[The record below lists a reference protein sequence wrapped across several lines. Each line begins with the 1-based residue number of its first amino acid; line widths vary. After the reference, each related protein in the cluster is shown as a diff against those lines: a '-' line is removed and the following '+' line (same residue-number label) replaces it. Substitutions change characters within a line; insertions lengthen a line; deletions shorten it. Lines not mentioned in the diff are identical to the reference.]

1 LPHGIDRSITSERS
15 SIGENSAMHGIDKIA
30 RQLNDDS
37 NLQYVRRAIATL
49 MLDQLYSLQ
58 AMPRRWEKVHFA
70 NAVAALAM
78 NVHAI
83 QQPTA
88 VWLRLCL
95 VDLRKAIESIQSNAP
110 FTARDQ
116 YLDTMTLEE
125 LIAAVEALYAQA

>member
-1 LPHGIDRSITSERS
+1 MTGIDE
-15 SIGENSAMHGIDKIA
+15 IA
-30 RQLNDDS
+30 HQLGDDS

-116 YLDTMTLEE
+116 YLDTTTLEE